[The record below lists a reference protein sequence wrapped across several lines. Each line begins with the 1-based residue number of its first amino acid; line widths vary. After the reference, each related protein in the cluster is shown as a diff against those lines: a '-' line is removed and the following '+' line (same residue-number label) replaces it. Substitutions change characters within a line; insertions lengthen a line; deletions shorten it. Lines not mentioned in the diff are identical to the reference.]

1 MRKSIAVIT
10 PIYCV
15 GCMRIFVIMKARKRK
30 TSGTVRGERTLPMS
44 IKSES
49 KRTVSSDGSSSYRSV
64 SRGEDEA
71 GSSVLEVKNENG
83 KGSRAYARK
92 RKPTSPVK
100 VGPSRPSTTLAN
112 FNDSKGVRT
121 YMEIERE
128 VRPGISDRQSVSD
141 LEKAKRMTR

>member
-1 MRKSIAVIT
+1 
-10 PIYCV
+10 
-15 GCMRIFVIMKARKRK
+15 MKARKR
-30 TSGTVRGERTLPMS
+30 TTTGTAEGKRALPMS
-44 IKSES
+44 VKSES

-71 GSSVLEVKNENG
+71 GSSVREVKSENG
-83 KGSRAYARK
+83 KASTAYVRK

-100 VGPSRPSTTLAN
+100 VGPSRPSTTTAN

-121 YMEIERE
+121 YTEIERE

>member
-1 MRKSIAVIT
+1 
-10 PIYCV
+10 
-15 GCMRIFVIMKARKRK
+15 
-30 TSGTVRGERTLPMS
+30 MS
-44 IKSES
+44 VKSES
-49 KRTVSSDGSSSYRSV
+49 TRTVSSDGSSSYRSV

-71 GSSVLEVKNENG
+71 GSSVREVKNENE
-83 KGSRAYARK
+83 KASTAYARK

-100 VGPSRPSTTLAN
+100 VGPSRPSTTTAN

-121 YMEIERE
+121 YTEIERE